1 VNQSF
6 FEQTLA
12 ALEAAP
18 PADDSAGYTTEHLT
32 SLDSRLSAVGIRDE
46 QIPSGADEITVRSY
60 LPGIETQAALV
71 WAHGGAF
78 VGGSVDMPEAH
89 WVGLTLA
96 ARGVRVFSV
105 DYRRALHGVTF
116 PLPSDDVYEASRWA
130 ESRLRQAGLSA
141 VPFHLGGAS
150 AGGNLA
156 AGVAK
161 RLTRD
166 GAAPASLVLAYPTL
180 HAALPP
186 MSPNVAEALGDMDDS
201 TLPDGMFEYTMR
213 HFAGSAG
220 IADEIAFPANGSVP
234 AGHPPTYMLN
244 AYADPLR
251 DSGEIYARQLRDAGV
266 PVVMD
271 VVPNSQHGFL
281 NEPESSS
288 GRTGLGRVTEWL
300 LEVHAATAQS

>member
-1 VNQSF
+1 VNQSI

-18 PADDSAGYTTEHLT
+18 QADDSAGYTTARLAA
-32 SLDSRLSAVGIRDE
+32 LDPRLAAVAVSDE
-46 QIPSGADEITVRSY
+46 LISVGADEITVRSY
-60 LPGIETQAALV
+60 LPGVETHAALV

-78 VGGSVDMPEAH
+78 VGGSVAMPEAH
-89 WVGLTLA
+89 WVGLALA
-96 ARGVRVFSV
+96 ANGVRVFSV

-116 PLPSDDVYEASRWA
+116 PVPSDDVYEASRWA
-130 ESRLRQAGLSA
+130 GSRLRQAGLSA

-161 RLTRD
+161 RLALE

-186 MSPNVAEALGDMDDS
+186 MSTNVAEALGETADT

-213 HFAGSAG
+213 HFAGPAG

-234 AGHPPTYMLN
+234 SGHPPTYVLN

-251 DSGEIYARQLRDAGV
+251 DSGEIYGNQLRDAGV
-266 PVVMD
+266 PVVVD
-271 VVPNSQHGFL
+271 VVPNSRHGFL
-281 NEPESSS
+281 NEPESPS
-288 GRTGLGRVTEWL
+288 GRAGLQRVIEWL
-300 LEVHAATAQS
+300 LRGHSAAERS